1 MKKKGFEG
9 SYTVEASLLF
19 PFILTVIIFIMY
31 MAFFLHDRCVMNQSA
46 YQAALRAS
54 RVKTGDNKV
63 MGTAERAAGELMEKT
78 VLATTDVTHSVDIS
92 GSEIKVKYEGI
103 LKIPAGVLFMN
114 ISGSN
119 GIKVEGCGSAK
130 RKDPIKFIRQ
140 CRVIENLTEAGN
152 R

>member
-1 MKKKGFEG
+1 MKKIKLKG

-19 PFILTVIIFIMY
+19 PFILSVIVFIMY
-31 MAFFLHDRCVMNQSA
+31 MSFFLHDRCVMNQSA

-63 MGTAERAAGELMEKT
+63 MSTAERAAGELMEKT
-78 VLATTDVTHSVDIS
+78 VLATSGVTHSIDIS
-92 GSEIKVKYEGI
+92 GSEVKVRYEGI
-103 LKIPAGVLFMN
+103 LRIPAGTLFMR
-114 ISGSN
+114 ISGSD

-140 CRVIENLTEAGN
+140 CRVVENMVGAAE
-152 R
+152 